1 MILSY
6 QEAVNK
12 CGSEYKLHQAVLSG
26 TIYKQEEG
34 IYSTSKNV
42 SELGIIA
49 KKYPKAVL
57 TGEYAFYLHG
67 MTNVI
72 PEKYNLATLSKAAK
86 LTDIRVNQEYVNSD
100 VFSLG
105 IEEKEVDGVVVRI
118 YDKER
123 MLIELLRHKNSMP
136 YDLYKEILINYR
148 ECISN
153 LEIWRIQEYAGVFPK
168 SKMITK
174 ALDEEV
180 M

>member
-72 PEKYNLATLSKAAK
+72 PEKYNL
-86 LTDIRVNQEYVNSD
+86 
-100 VFSLG
+100 FS
-105 IEEKEVDGVVVRI
+105 
-118 YDKER
+118 
-123 MLIELLRHKNSMP
+123 
-136 YDLYKEILINYR
+136 
-148 ECISN
+148 
-153 LEIWRIQEYAGVFPK
+153 
-168 SKMITK
+168 
-174 ALDEEV
+174 
-180 M
+180 